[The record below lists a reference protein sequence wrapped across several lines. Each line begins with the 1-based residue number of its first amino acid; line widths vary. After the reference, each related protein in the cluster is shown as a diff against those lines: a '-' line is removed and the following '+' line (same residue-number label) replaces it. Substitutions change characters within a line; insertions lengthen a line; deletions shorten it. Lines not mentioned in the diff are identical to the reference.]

1 MYYRVVISGA
11 VLVNSVSVGCLM
23 YIDETVIAGLVVV
36 LGTLGFFGGVGYFI
50 YLDMKKHKGTK

>member
-1 MYYRVVISGA
+1 
-11 VLVNSVSVGCLM
+11 M

-50 YLDMKKHKGTK
+50 YQDMKKHKSAK